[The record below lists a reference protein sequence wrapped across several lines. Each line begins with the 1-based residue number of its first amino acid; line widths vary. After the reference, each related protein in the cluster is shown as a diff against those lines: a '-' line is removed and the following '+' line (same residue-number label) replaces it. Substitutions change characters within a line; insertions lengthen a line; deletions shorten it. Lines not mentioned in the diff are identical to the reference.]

1 MIEKGLF
8 PEDIRAYLNSH
19 PVFNQDKGIAD
30 ERVFYYT
37 CLGSLASAIIY
48 HHDTEKLDYICSQYN
63 ISKDDC
69 HNVTDTFR
77 AAWAFEPKDKA
88 NLTMENATTF
98 LRIMEIFYQDKYGK
112 PSGFQF
118 PQETVTIQD
127 EEDFIV

>member
-19 PVFNQDKGIAD
+19 PVFSQNGGIAD
-30 ERVFYYT
+30 ENVFYYT
-37 CLGSLASAIIY
+37 NMGNLASALIY
-48 HHDTEKLDYICSQYN
+48 HDTEKLDYICSQYN

-69 HNVTDTFR
+69 IKVTDTFR
-77 AAWAFEPKDKA
+77 ATWSFDPEDKA
-88 NLTMENATTF
+88 SLTMDNATTF
-98 LRIMEIFYQDKYGK
+98 LKIMEIFYQEKYEK

-118 PQETVTIQD
+118 PQETITIQD

>member
-19 PVFNQDKGIAD
+19 PVFNQNGGTAD
-30 ERVFYYT
+30 NNVFYHTQLGNLVRAVIHHYT
-37 CLGSLASAIIY
+37 
-48 HHDTEKLDYICSQYN
+48 ENQDYICSQYN

-69 HNVTDTFR
+69 NNVADTFR
-77 AAWAFEPKDKA
+77 ATWVFDPEDKA

-98 LRIMEIFYQDKYGK
+98 LKIMEIFYQEYYKK
-112 PSGFQF
+112 PSEFQF
-118 PQETVTIQD
+118 SQETVTIQD

>member
-19 PVFNQDKGIAD
+19 PVFNQNGGTAD
-30 ERVFYYT
+30 ENVFYYT
-37 CLGSLASAIIY
+37 DLGNMASAIIY
-48 HHDTEKLDYICSQYN
+48 QDTEKQNYICSHYN

-69 HNVTDTFR
+69 HNVTDIFR
-77 AAWAFEPKDKA
+77 VTWSFDPEDKA

-98 LRIMEIFYQDKYGK
+98 LKIMEIFYQECYKK
-112 PSGFQF
+112 PSEFQF

-127 EEDFIV
+127 DEDFIV